1 MNTNCELIINT
12 NELKSL
18 EEHGITELLVSGRE
32 HIYSNGKNITQKI
45 IKTLEN

>member
-18 EEHGITELLVSGRE
+18 EEIERSIQKKFR
-32 HIYSNGKNITQKI
+32 GKLWAPFIRALKD
-45 IKTLEN
+45 IKW